1 MSEAMIGA
9 KLDRILAGQ
18 EKQDRALADLEI
30 AFGAVV
36 QGVSGLVPLL
46 SQQTELLGLIHQ
58 AATREPAGDGDLA
71 EMLQK
76 LLASMERIEDAVT
89 GLAGQMRQAVQGA
102 A

>member
-1 MSEAMIGA
+1 MISA

-36 QGVSGLVPLL
+36 QGVSGLMPLL
-46 SQQTELLGLIHQ
+46 SQQTELLSLIHE

-76 LLASMERIEDAVT
+76 LLAAMERIEDGVT